1 MSELNK
7 LHKQILKDKK
17 GKSKQALVFESE
29 ESDDDTEQI
38 EAKIAAR
45 NRWWILTL
53 YEIMLLLYHEW

>member
-45 NRWWILTL
+45 NR
-53 YEIMLLLYHEW
+53 